1 MTVDQENII
10 KILQNIFPSK
20 EDFQSFKEELKQ
32 SNNEVLNSNDKIATE
47 LKNLRQEV
55 SFFHIGQKRQDEVL
69 GNHEIRLKTV
79 EVR

>member
-1 MTVDQENII
+1 MENQTNII
-10 KILQNIFPSK
+10 EAIKLVVRDEIQPIREEFSK
-20 EDFQSFKEELKQ
+20 KF
-32 SNNEVLNSNDKIATE
+32 NEILNSNDKIATE

-69 GNHEIRLKTV
+69 NNHEIRLKTV